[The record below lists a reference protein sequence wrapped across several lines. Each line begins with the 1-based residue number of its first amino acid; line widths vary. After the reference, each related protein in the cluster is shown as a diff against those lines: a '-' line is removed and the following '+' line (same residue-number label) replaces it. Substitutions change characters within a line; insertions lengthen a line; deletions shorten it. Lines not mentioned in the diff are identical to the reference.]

1 MLVRLSSLNFLPIR
15 LSAFSTSCWEPGR
28 QKSSRRSV
36 TEIYWGHMPY
46 EKLGNTTR
54 NLLGH
59 TNNLQKKKQKSFIKH
74 QTQTVQ
80 LF

>member
-1 MLVRLSSLNFLPIR
+1 
-15 LSAFSTSCWEPGR
+15 
-28 QKSSRRSV
+28 
-36 TEIYWGHMPY
+36 MPY

-80 LF
+80 LFWNPCPSNYNQQAGYKTEQRNLTFNVTDLEVMGIR